1 MRHDGHITGSQQRIA
16 TTIDTPGHG
25 PAISIQRKVLAVVVG
40 GVLYGVLSWITNFS
54 AVSGAFDGNL
64 RPAVAI
70 PVVYGFIY
78 GPWVGFLVDF
88 LGNLGLDYSS
98 GFLGYPPDPATGN
111 LLRDV
116 VAAYVL
122 N

>member
-1 MRHDGHITGSQQRIA
+1 MGTSTGSQQRIA